1 MSPDLSNF
9 GFVCGMQSEVAI
21 LRRALKGTVVEQR
34 ILCFG
39 PGQQKAWKTAEEL
52 VARGCSTL
60 VSFGIAGGLLASVK
74 SGDLVVATEVRT
86 EDGKLY
92 ICATDLTGWLAE
104 QTAANNVGPVLSVTA
119 AISRPD
125 QKQSAGQG
133 GCIAVD
139 MESAAVAEVAER
151 ESLPFACIRAIADER
166 GDSIPSVAFD
176 GLDAEGN
183 RRILPV
189 IKGLLQHPG
198 QFGAILALGRRS
210 QSAHARLLGAGLA
223 LSSG

>member
-1 MSPDLSNF
+1 MSPDLSSF

-21 LRRALKGTVVEQR
+21 LRRALKGTTVEQR

-39 PGQQKAWKTAEEL
+39 PGQQKARETAEEL

-60 VSFGIAGGLLASVK
+60 VSVGIAGGLLKSVQ
-74 SGDLVVATEVRT
+74 SGDLIVATEIRT
-86 EDGKLY
+86 EDGQLY
-92 ICATDLTGWLAE
+92 SCAADLSAWLAE
-104 QTAANNVGPVLSVTA
+104 QTAATMAASVLSA
-119 AISRPD
+119 AKAISNPD
-125 QKQSAGQG
+125 GKRRAGLS
-133 GCIAVD
+133 GCVAVD
-139 MESAAVAEVAER
+139 MESAGVAEVATR
-151 ESLPFACIRAIADER
+151 EKIPFACVRAIADEW
-166 GDSIPSVAFD
+166 DDHIPPVALD
-176 GLDAEGN
+176 GLDDEGN

-189 IKGLLQHPG
+189 IRGLLRYPG

>member
-39 PGQQKAWKTAEEL
+39 PGQLKARETAEEL
-52 VARGCSTL
+52 VARGCSSL
-60 VSFGIAGGLLASVK
+60 VSFGLAGGLQPSVK

-86 EDGKLY
+86 EDNKLY
-92 ICATDLTGWLAE
+92 VCEPGLSDWLAG
-104 QTAANNVGPVLSVTA
+104 QTAANRKGSVLSVAA
-119 AISRPD
+119 AISEPD
-125 QKQSAGQG
+125 AKQSAGLS
-133 GCIAVD
+133 GCLAVD
-139 MESAAVAEVAER
+139 MESAAVAEIAER
-151 ESLPFACIRAIADER
+151 ENLPFACIRAIADES
-166 GDSIPSVAFD
+166 DDNIPSIALD
-176 GLDAEGN
+176 GLDKEGN
-183 RRILPV
+183 RRIIPV
-189 IKGLLQHPG
+189 IKGLLRHPG